1 MRIMRAIHPNPPP
14 ALSAQQA
21 QARPNPSGPSTR
33 TAYGLRV
40 LDYKNSSAQPSGK
53 ASTGLSPAAGSGA
66 AARPLH
72 RVQRRRPRGSFRSE
86 RPPPAA
92 RPRPPARGRRP
103 SFGPGNTPQFTA
115 DSLDIFVYADVS
127 RMEMPLFMFVEYG
140 DTYTFSSEQ
149 TIFVVLRSLRTA
161 MSHRAHGQIAS
172 LEQV

>member
-1 MRIMRAIHPNPPP
+1 MRILRAIRPNPPP
-14 ALSAQQA
+14 ALSDQQA

-40 LDYKNSSAQPSGK
+40 LDSKLPSPVARPPRSSRRRW
-53 ASTGLSPAAGSGA
+53 GSGA

-86 RPPPAA
+86 RTPPAHAPPP
-92 RPRPPARGRRP
+92 PRAGA
-103 SFGPGNTPQFTA
+103 GPLFALVTPPQFTA
-115 DSLDIFVYADVS
+115 DSVDIFVYADVS

-161 MSHRAHGQIAS
+161 MSHKAHGQIAS